1 MKNKLKIISL
11 FSLIILTSCTFNN
24 NITDSSNKTQII
36 IDETKKETVNLHVTS
51 SITQTTSLEEVIK
64 YVKPSVVDIY
74 SYGSNFTSAGS
85 GVIVANSDS
94 SYYIVTNHH
103 VIKDASSFQIVSYN
117 NDISSSYEAT
127 LIGGSPLSDIAVL
140 KVKTSDTLTIASFI
154 DDASKINVGTDVIAI
169 GNPLGILG
177 GTVTK
182 GIVSA
187 LQREVYIDEIGYMN
201 LIQTDAAI
209 NSGNSGGALFNTK
222 GELIGIVNSGYSS
235 YEGLN
240 FAIPASFAINAF
252 TSIVNTFGNEK
263 IYGYVEGENNIGMT
277 LKSMQIYADSYLNNK
292 CEIVYASETSKDGDA
307 YKNGF
312 KDYSNYYNN
321 RYDTFYAIVSIND
334 NEVNN
339 YQDAIRLLQNIK
351 ANTEVKISYK
361 KILFKRAG
369 SGIFMQQTYPYLD
382 GKINTITFTASQYVY
397 TI

>member
-1 MKNKLKIISL
+1 MKNKLKIISI

-339 YQDAIRLLQNIK
+339 YQDAIRLLQNVK

>member
-1 MKNKLKIISL
+1 MKNKLKIFSL
-11 FSLIILTSCTFNN
+11 FSLIILASCTFNN
-24 NITDSSNKTQII
+24 NITDSSNKPQII

-277 LKSMQIYADSYLNNK
+277 LKSMQIYADSSLNNK

-321 RYDTFYAIVSIND
+321 KYDTFYAIISIND

-351 ANTEVKISYK
+351 ANTKVKISYK

-369 SGIFMQQTYPYLD
+369 SGLFMQQTYPYLD

>member
-117 NDISSSYEAT
+117 NDMSSSYEAT

-277 LKSMQIYADSYLNNK
+277 LKSMQIYTDSSLNNK

-334 NEVNN
+334 NEVSN

-369 SGIFMQQTYPYLD
+369 SGLFRQQTYPYLD

>member
-334 NEVNN
+334 NEVSN

>member
-1 MKNKLKIISL
+1 MKNKLKIFSL

-24 NITDSSNKTQII
+24 NITDSSNKAQII

-94 SYYIVTNHH
+94 SYFIITNHH
-103 VIKDASSFQIVSYN
+103 VIKDAYSFQVVSYN
-117 NDISSSYEAT
+117 NDMSSSYEAT

-240 FAIPASFAINAF
+240 FAIPSSFAINAF

-277 LKSMQIYADSYLNNK
+277 LKSMQIYTDSSLNNK

-321 RYDTFYAIVSIND
+321 RYDTFYAITSIND
-334 NEVNN
+334 NEVSN

-361 KILFKRAG
+361 NILFKRSG

-382 GKINTITFTASQYVY
+382 SKVNTITFTASQYVY

>member
-94 SYYIVTNHH
+94 SYYIITNHH

-339 YQDAIRLLQNIK
+339 YQDAIRLLQNVK